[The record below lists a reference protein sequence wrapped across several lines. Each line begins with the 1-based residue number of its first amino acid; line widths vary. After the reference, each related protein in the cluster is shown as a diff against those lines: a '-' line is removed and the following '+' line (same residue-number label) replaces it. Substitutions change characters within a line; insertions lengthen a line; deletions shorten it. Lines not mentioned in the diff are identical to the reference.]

1 MEQYELTTPNGTK
14 FTITSEEVSN
24 GWLTIVKVTNNQ
36 GEVSK
41 YAWISPYDQSISDDR
56 ADLQRIV
63 DIVRN
68 NY

>member
-1 MEQYELTTPNGTK
+1 MEQYEFTTPNNTK
-14 FTITSEEVSN
+14 FEITSEEIAT
-24 GWLTIVKVTNNQ
+24 GWLTIVKVTNKQ

-41 YAWISPYDQSISDDR
+41 YTWISPYDQSIADDR

>member
-1 MEQYELTTPNGTK
+1 MEQYEFTTPKNTK
-14 FTITSEEVSN
+14 FEISNEEVSN

-41 YAWISPYDQSISDDR
+41 YAWVSPYDR

>member
-1 MEQYELTTPNGTK
+1 MEQYELTTPNNTK
-14 FTITSEEVSN
+14 FEITNEEVSN

-41 YAWISPYDQSISDDR
+41 YAWTSPYDQSISDDR

-63 DIVRN
+63 DIVRT

>member
-1 MEQYELTTPNGTK
+1 MEQYEFTTPNNTK
-14 FTITSEEVSN
+14 FEITNEEIAT

-41 YAWISPYDQSISDDR
+41 YAWISPYDQSIADDR

>member
-1 MEQYELTTPNGTK
+1 MEQYEFTTPNNTK
-14 FTITSEEVSN
+14 FEITIEEVSS
-24 GWLTIVKVTNNQ
+24 GWLTIVKVTNKQ
-36 GEVSK
+36 DEVSK

>member
-1 MEQYELTTPNGTK
+1 MERYELTTPNNTK
-14 FTITSEEVSN
+14 FEITSEEVSN

>member
-1 MEQYELTTPNGTK
+1 MEQYEFTTPNNTK
-14 FTITSEEVSN
+14 FEITNEEIAT
-24 GWLTIVKVTNNQ
+24 GWLTIVKVTNDQ

-41 YAWISPYDQSISDDR
+41 YAWISPYDQSIADDR

>member
-1 MEQYELTTPNGTK
+1 MEQYEFTTPNNTK
-14 FTITSEEVSN
+14 FEITCEEVSD

-63 DIVRN
+63 DIVIT

>member
-1 MEQYELTTPNGTK
+1 MEQYEFTTPKNTK
-14 FTITSEEVSN
+14 FEITNEEVSN
-24 GWLTIVKVTNNQ
+24 GWLTIVKVTNKQ

-41 YAWISPYDQSISDDR
+41 YAWISPYDQSIADDR

>member
-1 MEQYELTTPNGTK
+1 MEQYVLTTPKNTK
-14 FTITSEEVSN
+14 FEITSEEVSD
-24 GWLTIVKVTNNQ
+24 GWLTIVKVTNKQ

-63 DIVRN
+63 DIVIT

>member
-1 MEQYELTTPNGTK
+1 MEQYEFTTPNNTK

>member
-1 MEQYELTTPNGTK
+1 MEQYVLTTPKNTK
-14 FTITSEEVSN
+14 FEITSEEVSD

-63 DIVRN
+63 DIVIT

>member
-1 MEQYELTTPNGTK
+1 MEQYEFTTPKNTK
-14 FTITSEEVSN
+14 FEITCEEIAT
-24 GWLTIVKVTNNQ
+24 GWLTIVKVTNKQ

-41 YAWISPYDQSISDDR
+41 YAWISPYDQSIADDR

-63 DIVRN
+63 DIVIT

>member
-1 MEQYELTTPNGTK
+1 MEQYVFTTPNNTK
-14 FTITSEEVSN
+14 FEITNEEIAT

>member
-14 FTITSEEVSN
+14 FTITSEEVAT
-24 GWLTIVKVTNNQ
+24 GWLTIVKVTNKQ

>member
-1 MEQYELTTPNGTK
+1 MEQYEFTTPNNTK
-14 FTITSEEVSN
+14 FEITSEEIAT

-41 YAWISPYDQSISDDR
+41 YAWISPYDQSIADDR

>member
-1 MEQYELTTPNGTK
+1 MEQYEFTTPKNTK
-14 FTITSEEVSN
+14 FEITSEEVSN

-63 DIVRN
+63 DIIRT

>member
-1 MEQYELTTPNGTK
+1 MEQYEFTTPNNTK
-14 FTITSEEVSN
+14 FEISNEEIAT

-41 YAWISPYDQSISDDR
+41 YAWTSPYGQSIRDEL

-63 DIVRN
+63 EIVRV

>member
-1 MEQYELTTPNGTK
+1 MEQYEFTTPNNTK

-41 YAWISPYDQSISDDR
+41 YAWISPYDQTISDDR

>member
-1 MEQYELTTPNGTK
+1 MEQYELTTPYGTK

-24 GWLTIVKVTNNQ
+24 GWLTQVEVVNKD

-41 YAWISPYDQSISDDR
+41 YAWVSPFDQRTEDENKELRKLI
-56 ADLQRIV
+56 
-63 DIVRN
+63 DIVRD

>member
-1 MEQYELTTPNGTK
+1 MEQYILTTPKNTK
-14 FTITSEEVSN
+14 FEITSEEVSD
-24 GWLTIVKVTNNQ
+24 GWLTIIKVTNNQ

-63 DIVRN
+63 DIVIT

>member
-1 MEQYELTTPNGTK
+1 MEQYELTTPNNTK
-14 FTITSEEVSN
+14 FEITNEEIAT
-24 GWLTIVKVTNNQ
+24 GWLTIVKVTNKQ

-41 YAWISPYDQSISDDR
+41 YAWISPYEQSIRDEH

-63 DIVRN
+63 EIVRN

>member
-1 MEQYELTTPNGTK
+1 MEQYEFTTPNGTK
-14 FTITSEEVSN
+14 FTVISEEVSN

-41 YAWISPYDQSISDDR
+41 YAWTSPYDQSISDDR

>member
-1 MEQYELTTPNGTK
+1 MEQYEFTTPKNTK
-14 FTITSEEVSN
+14 FEITNEEIAN

-63 DIVRN
+63 DIIRN

>member
-1 MEQYELTTPNGTK
+1 MEQYEFNTPNNTK
-14 FTITSEEVSN
+14 FEITNEEVSN
-24 GWLTIVKVTNNQ
+24 GWLTIVKVTNKQ